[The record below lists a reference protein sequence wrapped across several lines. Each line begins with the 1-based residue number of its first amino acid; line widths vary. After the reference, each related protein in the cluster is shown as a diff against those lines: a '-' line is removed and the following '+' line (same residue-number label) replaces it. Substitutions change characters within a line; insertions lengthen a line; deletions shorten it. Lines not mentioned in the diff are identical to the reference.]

1 MEKNEIKE
9 LKLYYN
15 SKKKAIKERLAQ
27 FGELGAVEQQKE
39 FMFCTLTP
47 QSNAQRC
54 WAAVEEI
61 FQFPENQRF
70 TSDSLKAVLKTRTR
84 FHNNKTRYVL
94 ENKALWNNIEPLLN
108 NTNILEL
115 RNWLADNVKGYGLK
129 EASHF
134 LRNIGKSNNQIAIL
148 DRHILKNLKK
158 HNAIQETKIK
168 SRKDYLEKEAK
179 YLEFAHKTGIPAD
192 ELDLLWWSQ
201 ENGFIFK

>member
-1 MEKNEIKE
+1 
-9 LKLYYN
+9 
-15 SKKKAIKERLAQ
+15 
-27 FGELGAVEQQKE
+27 VEQQKE

-54 WAAVEEI
+54 WSAVEEI
-61 FQFPENQRF
+61 FRNKELTETNIRE
-70 TSDSLKAVLKTRTR
+70 VLKTRTR
-84 FHNNKTRYVL
+84 FHNNKTRYIL
-94 ENKALWNNIEPLLN
+94 KNKVLWNNIGLLLN

-134 LRNIGKSNNQIAIL
+134 LRNVGKSNNQIAIL

-158 HNAIQETKIK
+158 HNLIQETKIK

-179 YLEFAHKTGIPAD
+179 YLEFAHKTSIPAD

-201 ENGFIFK
+201 ENGSIFK